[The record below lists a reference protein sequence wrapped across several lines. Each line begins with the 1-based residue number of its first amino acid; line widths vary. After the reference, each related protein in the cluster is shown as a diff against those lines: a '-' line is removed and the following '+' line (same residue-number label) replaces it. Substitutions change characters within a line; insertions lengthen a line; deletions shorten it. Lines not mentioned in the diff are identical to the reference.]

1 MTVSIEVHEF
11 IATVTLDRPEAMN
24 ALDPDSVN
32 QLHAIWQQISS
43 DSDIR
48 VVILTGAG
56 DRSFCTGADLKK
68 TIPPAESFA
77 ELHFGSVG
85 STANMANLH
94 TGKPVIA
101 AINGFALGGGLELA
115 LQCDIRI
122 ASDRASFGLPEVCIG
137 SIPGAGGTQRILR
150 AVGQS
155 DAMLMLMTGARI
167 DATEALR
174 IGLVSRVVAPS
185 ILMETATSIAR
196 QIAANAPLAVSAVK
210 RLAIVGRD
218 ISLPAGLELEQQS
231 FGLLRNSEDRIE
243 GRTAFAEKRK
253 PVFKA
258 K

>member
-185 ILMETATSIAR
+185 ILMETATSIAS